1 MRYKNIVA
9 QELFSVLRQYS
20 ILNTSTHYAQSRSIA
35 YMILPGWKATV
46 FLTLGYL
53 VTRHILTSCYTRE
66 RGGSLLK
73 HPHVVFLDVE
83 ELALTLAPILNH
95 KMKQGDASHAYFS
108 VERKPREGWISRA
121 RDRLIS
127 EGILEARFARLLWKS
142 DGIDMPQQAFDVLVK
157 LGILL
162 PLPRSHES
170 GVDDV
175 LPKVWGNTSLWEH
188 VEEFLVLMRLP
199 LKASCETTNR
209 FNVME
214 QLREEWGVVARW
226 EFDHGRAPHG
236 LVERLVASCHAIG
249 NMVTGTCW
257 RGGACFFAHETSRN
271 AAGGYFALALHFTQ
285 RINLNRPT
293 AGILVVQAFGHR
305 DGRAVWGAL
314 RFIISSVWDLFK
326 EFPGLGW
333 QAWVEC
339 PKHHGQVQH
348 YLAGPDDSKVRATL
362 VFRGFRLHILVAVDQ
377 FPMRCGTFASYL

>member
-1 MRYKNIVA
+1 MPNLDLSLI
-9 QELFSVLRQYS
+9 LFYLVR
-20 ILNTSTHYAQSRSIA
+20 
-35 YMILPGWKATV
+35 ATDGV
-46 FLTLGYL
+46 FLTLGRL
-53 VTRHILTSCYTRE
+53 VSRHILTSCQTGE

-121 RDRLIS
+121 RDRLTS

-142 DGIDMPQQAFDVLVK
+142 DGIDMPQQTFDVLVK

-170 GVDDV
+170 GVDEV
-175 LPKVWGNTSLWEH
+175 LPRAWGNISLWEH

-199 LKASCETTNR
+199 LKASCETMDR

-214 QLREEWGVVARW
+214 QLREEWGVVAKW
-226 EFDHGRAPHG
+226 EFDHGRAPYG
-236 LVERLVASCHAIG
+236 LLERLVASCHAIG
-249 NMVTGTCW
+249 NVVTGTCW

-271 AAGGYFALALHFTQ
+271 AAGGQFALALHFTQ
-285 RINLNRPT
+285 GTNQNRPT
-293 AGILVVQAFGHR
+293 AGILVVRAFGHR

-339 PKHHGQVQH
+339 PKHHGQVHH
-348 YLAGPDDSKVRATL
+348 YLAGPDDSEVRATKC
-362 VFRGFRLHILVAVDQ
+362 FSWIEITHACSGGPIMCNRMWNICYRGF
-377 FPMRCGTFASYL
+377 